1 MTSIQ
6 VIFTDIELTT
16 YYRLDKCFGRH
27 FSFFFS
33 LLVLTFSLF
42 VVFLYFLHEV
52 ESRHHIAAIG

>member
-6 VIFTDIELTT
+6 VIFTNVELTT
-16 YYRLDKCFGRH
+16 YNRFDKYFGRC
-27 FSFFFS
+27 FTFFFS
-33 LLVLTFSLF
+33 LLVLTFRLF